1 MTQSGVGGWAI
12 AALVS
17 CVGLTA
23 AAATATQS
31 APPVPQKIGTASGM
45 VQAGTT
51 KITLTHAYAS
61 GPIGEGDPVYQIV
74 LTDAPVPDDALPKEL
89 LHRGGQTLLRSG
101 KINGIAILVD
111 KTGFARNVVPF
122 VGQLRG
128 NQMLAS
134 AGQLKTFAADEGR
147 ATGQGSLT
155 AEQSAK
161 QAWSYSASWNAA
173 VRGPSAK

>member
-1 MTQSGVGGWAI
+1 MSQPSVGGWAI
-12 AALVS
+12 TALVMGL
-17 CVGLTA
+17 GLTA

-31 APPVPQKIGTASGM
+31 APPVPQKIGTASGT

-74 LTDAPVPDDALPKEL
+74 LTDAALPDDAVQKEL

-111 KTGFARNVVPF
+111 KSGFARNVVPF
-122 VGQLRG
+122 IGQLRG

-134 AGQLKTFAADEGR
+134 AGQLASFAADEGR

-155 AEQSAK
+155 AEQSSK
-161 QAWSYSASWNAA
+161 QGWSYSASWNAA

>member
-1 MTQSGVGGWAI
+1 MSQVSVGGWTV
-12 AALVS
+12 AALVFG
-17 CVGLTA
+17 VGLTT

-31 APPVPQKIGTASGM
+31 APPVPQKIGTASGT

-61 GPIGEGDPVYQIV
+61 GPMGEGDPVYQIV
-74 LTDAPVPDDALPKEL
+74 LTDAALPDDALAKEL
-89 LHRGGQTLLRSG
+89 LHRGGQTLLRAG

-134 AGQLKTFAADEGR
+134 AGQLTAFAADEGR
-147 ATGQGSLT
+147 TTGQGSLT
-155 AEQSAK
+155 AAQTAK
-161 QAWSYSASWNAA
+161 QGWNYSASWNAA
-173 VRGPSAK
+173 VRAPSAK